1 MTCKAKGPIF
11 LFKTTHS
18 VIPFT
23 AFLWLTM
30 PAHLLAQQAEESLQ
44 SPPDVAR
51 ENWTPIAELPLE
63 LRDTV
68 AEACCGIYRNLQQ
81 PPAISDGS
89 VLVEAGRGE
98 FDGNNQ
104 QALIEGG
111 IDIRFAD
118 TWLQADQGIV
128 DKLAGIV
135 ELSGNIRLRQSGLS
149 IGATSAS
156 VNTANAYSQL
166 QNTSYVLHALAA
178 RGSADQ
184 LIFDQTENLL
194 LINQGTYTVCEP
206 GDDTWLLAGETIE
219 LNQNSG
225 RGSGRNIVLRVKN
238 IPLFYTPYISF
249 PINDERS
256 SGILYPSIGST
267 REGGFDYEQPY
278 YFNLAPN
285 YDATLSPRLMSE
297 RGLMLGLEGR
307 YLGNNGNSQ
316 INLNYLHDDAKF
328 DPTTLNLPGT
338 QSPPQAKRWQINYQG
353 AATFSEH
360 WTAEANFSAISDFDY
375 FQDFG
380 AQGLNNTT
388 RSYLYRHGEL
398 AYRQDSLQ
406 LKAALQSFQ
415 QIDPGLTDLSKP
427 YSALPRITM
436 NYSGELPQNWH
447 YELPSEYVYFD
458 RQLNTAQLSQSQI
471 DNGALLTGQ
480 RLSLSPRLSWRWQQP
495 GIFAIPS
502 VGYDYTQYQ
511 LDEQASGKPDS
522 IERGIATGSFDSGLI
537 FERPVQ
543 VQGTGYRQTLE
554 PRLFYLYRGYENQ
567 SDIPLFDTADLSSG
581 FNQLFRENRFSGRDR
596 IADAN
601 QLTLALTTRFLNQ
614 QGQQKASLGLGQIV
628 YFEDLR
634 VELTGLAA
642 NRESSSSSLIT
653 QFNYQ
658 FNENWRLGLFREWSQ
673 DSNDIDA
680 GSFQFR
686 YQSDINQVLNFSYRY
701 RDSTNIPGLIKQTDI
716 SALWPIS
723 DNLGLIARWNYD
735 HANSRDLE
743 SIIGL
748 AYSSCCWDMRIIARR
763 WVDNTD
769 LSGNFVRKNS
779 GIFIQFE
786 LKGLGNILGNSI
798 DSLIGNSIAGFKNYV
813 ENN

>member
-1 MTCKAKGPIF
+1 VTCKAKGPF
-11 LFKTTHS
+11 FPFKTIYS
-18 VIPFT
+18 VIPLT
-23 AFLWLTM
+23 AFLWLIT
-30 PAHLLAQQAEESLQ
+30 PANLLAQQAQESLQ
-44 SPPDVAR
+44 TPDVAR
-51 ENWTPIAELPLE
+51 ESWTPIAELPPE
-63 LRDTV
+63 LRDTI
-68 AEACCGIYRNLQQ
+68 AEACCGIYRNPQQ

-89 VLVEAGRGE
+89 ILVEASRAE

-104 QALIEGG
+104 QTVIKGD

-135 ELSGNIRLRQSGLS
+135 ELSGNIRLRKSGLS

-166 QNTSYVLHALAA
+166 KNTSYVLHELAA
-178 RGSADQ
+178 RGSADK
-184 LIFDQTENLL
+184 LIFDQNENLL
-194 LINQGTYTVCEP
+194 LINEGTYTVCEP
-206 GDDTWLLAGETIE
+206 GDDIWLLAGETIE

-249 PINDERS
+249 PINEERS
-256 SGILYPSIGST
+256 SGLLYPSIGST

-278 YFNLAPN
+278 YFNIAPN

-307 YLGNNGNSQ
+307 YLGTKANSQ
-316 INLNYLHDDAKF
+316 INLNYLHDDAQF
-328 DPTTLNLPGT
+328 DPTIVNLPGT
-338 QSPPQAKRWQINYQG
+338 QSPSQAKRWQINYQG
-353 AATFSEH
+353 AATISDNFI
-360 WTAEANFSAISDFDY
+360 AQANFSAISDFDY

-380 AQGLNNTT
+380 AQGLDNTT

-406 LKAALQSFQ
+406 LVAALQSFQ

-427 YSALPRITM
+427 YSALPRINM
-436 NYSGELPQNWH
+436 NYSGELMQNWH
-447 YELPSEYVYFD
+447 YELPSEYVFFE
-458 RQLNTAQLSQSQI
+458 RQLDSAQLSQTQI
-471 DNGALLTGQ
+471 DNGALLKGQ

-495 GIFAIPS
+495 GIFATPS
-502 VGYDYTQYQ
+502 VGYDYTQYR
-511 LDEQASGKPDS
+511 LDEQASGKPDT
-522 IERGIATGSFDSGLI
+522 IERGIAMGSLASGLI
-537 FERPVQ
+537 FERPLQ
-543 VQGTGYRQTLE
+543 IQGTDYRQTLE
-554 PRLFYLYRGYENQ
+554 PRLFYLYRDYENQ
-567 SDIPLFDTADLSSG
+567 DDIPLFDTADLSSG

-601 QLTLALTTRFLNQ
+601 QLTLALTTRFLNE
-614 QGQQKASLGLGQIV
+614 QGQQKASLSLGQIV
-628 YFEDLR
+628 YFDDGR
-634 VELTGLAA
+634 VGLTSLAA

-658 FNENWRLGLFREWSQ
+658 FNQNWRLGLYREWSH
-673 DSNDIDA
+673 DTDDIDA
-680 GSFQFR
+680 ASFQFR
-686 YQSDINQVLNFSYRY
+686 YQSDINQILNFSYRY

-716 SALWPIS
+716 SALWPMT

-763 WVDNTD
+763 WLDNTD
-769 LSGNFVRKNS
+769 LSGNFVRENN

-798 DSLIGNSIAGFKNYV
+798 DSFIGNSIAGFKNYD

>member
-1 MTCKAKGPIF
+1 MTCRAKGPF
-11 LFKTTHS
+11 FPFKTS
-18 VIPFT
+18 YSIIPIT
-23 AFLWLTM
+23 ALLWLTA
-30 PAHLLAQQAEESLQ
+30 PAYLLAQQAEESLQ
-44 SPPDVAR
+44 PPNVAA
-51 ENWTPIAELPLE
+51 ENWVPLAELPPQ
-63 LRDTV
+63 LRDT
-68 AEACCGIYRNLQQ
+68 ADEACCGIYINPQQ
-81 PPAISDGS
+81 PAAISDGS
-89 VLVEAGRGE
+89 VKVAAAHGE

-104 QALIEGG
+104 QALIDGG
-111 IDIRFAD
+111 IDIRFTD

-135 ELSGNIRLRQSGLS
+135 ELRGNIRLRQSGLS
-149 IGATSAS
+149 IGATAAS
-156 VNTANAYSQL
+156 VNTTNAYSEL
-166 QNTSYVLHALAA
+166 QNTSYVLHELAA

-184 LIFDQTENLL
+184 LIFNQNQNLL
-194 LINQGTYTVCEP
+194 IINEGTYTVCEP

-219 LNQNSG
+219 LDQNSG

-249 PINDERS
+249 PINEERS
-256 SGILYPSIGST
+256 SGLLYPSIGST

-285 YDATLSPRLMSE
+285 FDATLSPRLMSE
-297 RGLMLGLEGR
+297 RGLMMGLESR
-307 YLGNNGNSQ
+307 YLGSDTNSQ
-316 INLNYLHDDAKF
+316 INLSYLHDDAQY
-328 DPTTLNLPGT
+328 DPSTLNLPGT

-353 AATFSEH
+353 SAAFSER
-360 WTAEANFSAISDFDY
+360 WTAQANFSAISDFDY

-380 AQGLNNTT
+380 SQGLNDTT

-398 AYRQDSLQ
+398 AYRQDNLQ

-415 QIDPGLTDLSKP
+415 QIDPGLNDLSKP
-427 YSALPRITM
+427 YSALPRINI
-436 NYSGELPQNWH
+436 NYAGDITQNWH
-447 YELPSEYVYFD
+447 YQLPSEYVYFD
-458 RQLNTAQLSQSQI
+458 RNLNAALLNQAQI
-471 DNGALLTGQ
+471 DNGALLKGQ
-480 RLSLSPRLSWRWQQP
+480 RLSLSPRLSWRWQKP

-502 VGYDYTQYQ
+502 IGYDYTQYR
-511 LDEQASGKPDS
+511 LDEQANGKPDT
-522 IERGIATGSFDSGLI
+522 IDRGIAMGSFDSGLI

-543 VQGTGYRQTLE
+543 VRGTDYQQTLE
-554 PRLFYLYRGYENQ
+554 PRIFYLYRDYENQ
-567 SDIPLFDTADLSSG
+567 NDIPLFDTADLSSG

-601 QLTLALTTRFLNQ
+601 QLTLAFTSRFLDA
-614 QGQQKASLGLGQIV
+614 QGQQKASLSLGQIF
-628 YFEDLR
+628 YFEDRR
-634 VELTGLAA
+634 VGLTSLTA
-642 NRESSSSSLIT
+642 NRQSSSSALIT

-658 FNENWRLGLFREWSQ
+658 FNENWRLGLLREWSQ
-673 DSNDIDA
+673 DSNDIDST
-680 GSFQFR
+680 SFQFR
-686 YQSDINQVLNFSYRY
+686 YQSDINQLLNISYRY

-748 AYSSCCWDMRIIARR
+748 AYSSCCWDLRVIARR
-763 WVDNTD
+763 WADNTD
-769 LSGNFVRKNS
+769 LSGNFVRENN

-798 DSLIGNSIAGFKNYV
+798 DSLIGNSISGFKNYV